1 MPCVLG
7 CISDTIGTPEAIL
20 TNEEAILNLVVVIL
34 DPGQKHE
41 KMLEAFSSDDNPN
54 LADALTCC
62 RVCDLVRNK
71 TAFQIV
77 YLREGFMSDDELER
91 SKVLT
96 SERP

>member
-1 MPCVLG
+1 LLAN
-7 CISDTIGTPEAIL
+7 D
-20 TNEEAILNLVVVIL
+20 AILNLVVVIL

-41 KMLEAFSSDDNPN
+41 KMLEAFGSDENSN
-54 LADALTCC
+54 LADSLTRC
-62 RVCDLVRNK
+62 RVFDLVRNK

-77 YLREGFMSDDELER
+77 YLREGFMSEEEQER